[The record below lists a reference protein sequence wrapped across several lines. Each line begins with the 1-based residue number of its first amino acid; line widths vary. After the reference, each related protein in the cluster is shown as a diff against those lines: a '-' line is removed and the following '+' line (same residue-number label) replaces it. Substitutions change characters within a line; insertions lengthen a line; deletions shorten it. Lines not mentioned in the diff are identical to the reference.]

1 MIMEYLMFGISCL
14 VAIIAFFLIRLISE
28 HDDTK
33 KKIEM
38 LWTKNQVLERTF
50 ELKHESLGQHMEKL
64 SESMEKLSA
73 KIDMLADTVVELK
86 HR

>member
-1 MIMEYLMFGISCL
+1 MEYLLFGISL
-14 VAIIAFFLIRLISE
+14 LIAIIGFFLIRLIGE
-28 HDDTK
+28 HDNTK
-33 KKIEM
+33 KKVEM

-64 SESMEKLSA
+64 SESMEKLSN
-73 KIDMLADTVVELK
+73 KIDMLTDTVVELK

>member
-1 MIMEYLMFGISCL
+1 
-14 VAIIAFFLIRLISE
+14 
-28 HDDTK
+28 
-33 KKIEM
+33 M

-64 SESMEKLSA
+64 SESMEKLSE
-73 KIDMLADTVVELK
+73 KIDMLADTVIELK